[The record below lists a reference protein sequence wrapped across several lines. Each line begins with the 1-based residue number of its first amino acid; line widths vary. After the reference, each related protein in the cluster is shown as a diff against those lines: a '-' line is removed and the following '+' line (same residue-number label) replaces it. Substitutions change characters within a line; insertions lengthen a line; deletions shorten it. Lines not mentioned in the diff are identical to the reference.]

1 MSVGGQQELQD
12 RLLSWDHLSTVSS
25 AHKLESGDSR
35 GRSGCHTN
43 REDVK
48 RQPLTPPKVERA
60 TAIGMIQD
68 ITPSNF
74 SPKV

>member
-1 MSVGGQQELQD
+1 MGRHQELQD
-12 RLLSWDHLSTVSS
+12 LPVRWDHLSTVSH
-25 AHKLESGDSR
+25 AQQFESGDSR

-48 RQPLTPPKVERA
+48 REPLTPPKVERA
-60 TAIGMIQD
+60 TANGMIQH
-68 ITPSNF
+68 ITPSSF

>member
-1 MSVGGQQELQD
+1 MGGQEQLQD
-12 RLLSWDHLSTVSS
+12 LLVGWEHLSIVPYT
-25 AHKLESGDSR
+25 HKLESGDSR
-35 GRSGCHTN
+35 RRSGCHTN

-48 RQPLTPPKVERA
+48 REPLTPPKVERA
-60 TAIGMIQD
+60 TAMGMSQD